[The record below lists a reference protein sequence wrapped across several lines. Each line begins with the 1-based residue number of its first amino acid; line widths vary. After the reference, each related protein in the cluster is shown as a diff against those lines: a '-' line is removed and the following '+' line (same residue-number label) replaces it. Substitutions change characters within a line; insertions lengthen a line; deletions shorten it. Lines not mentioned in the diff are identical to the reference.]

1 MSGLLRRG
9 GATAVV
15 TGVLAAGLI
24 GLIPAAVPPASG
36 ATAQVLLGEMRF
48 NPSRLEIALGDSV
61 RWEAV
66 DEGHTVTAADGSF
79 DSSPRGLMGEGDE
92 YRYRFRVPGTYAYFC
107 RVHANR
113 GMRGAVTV
121 VDPNAPT
128 TSSTRVTPVT
138 AAAPTPTTAAASA
151 PATLTTEPPTTTTSR
166 RLATSSSTSP
176 AMATASTAPVGT
188 ALIPQEPPALNP
200 SAPVVS
206 SAEGD
211 ADLPGAQAAARRT
224 AAEDDPLLLIAV
236 VAVAAL
242 ALFGGFVG
250 VRARRSRPSA

>member
-9 GATAVV
+9 GV
-15 TGVLAAGLI
+15 TVALVAGLI
-24 GLIPAAVPPASG
+24 GLIPVAVPPASG

-48 NPSRLEIALGDSV
+48 NPPRLEIALGDSV
-61 RWEAV
+61 RWEAA

-92 YRYRFRVPGTYAYFC
+92 YRYRFRVPGKYAYFC

-113 GMRGAVTV
+113 GMRGEVVV
-121 VDPNAPT
+121 VDPYAPT

-138 AAAPTPTTAAASA
+138 AAAPTPASAAA
-151 PATLTTEPPTTTTSR
+151 PATITTQPPTTTTSR
-166 RLATSSSTSP
+166 PLATSSTTSRSV
-176 AMATASTAPVGT
+176 ATATTAPAGT
-188 ALIPQEPPALNP
+188 ALVPQEPPVLNP
-200 SAPVVS
+200 SAPVVG

-224 AAEDDPLLLIAV
+224 EAADDPLPLIALAAV
-236 VAVAAL
+236 VAL

-250 VRARRSRPSA
+250 LRARQRHPSA